1 MDDALFGQIYN
12 LIRGSKLKK
21 SVTHILPQSLLS
33 LTDWL
38 RLGQDWID
46 WRSNLSLSTSTLL
59 IRIKQTEWNQSD
71 QELSAPRPCIQR
83 SVIIEKKRPS
93 NRCHWHCFC
102 QPMLVLPPSLHVL
115 TTPLIQLH
123 ISTEKNT
130 TWAPVSPCA
139 RVLGGQGSF
148 SKCNAKS
155 CNSCGKLTTSTC
167 LSVFLPITL
176 M

>member
-59 IRIKQTEWNQSD
+59 IRIKQTGSNPNGIKVIKNSQHPGHVS
-71 QELSAPRPCIQR
+71 IQC
-83 SVIIEKKRPS
+83 SEIIEKKRPS
-93 NRCHWHCFC
+93 NWCHWHCFC
-102 QPMLVLPPSLHVL
+102 QPMLVLPPSHPCTYHPLNTVTHFYIKEYNMSTRL
-115 TTPLIQLH
+115 TMCLGIGW
-123 ISTEKNT
+123 S
-130 TWAPVSPCA
+130 
-139 RVLGGQGSF
+139 RV
-148 SKCNAKS
+148 
-155 CNSCGKLTTSTC
+155 
-167 LSVFLPITL
+167 VFKV
-176 M
+176 

>member
-59 IRIKQTEWNQSD
+59 IRIKHTEWNQSD
-71 QELSAPRPCIQR
+71 QELSAPRPCIQH

-102 QPMLVLPPSLHVL
+102 QPMLVLPPSHPCTYHPLNTVTHFYRKENNMSTRL
-115 TTPLIQLH
+115 TMCLGIGW
-123 ISTEKNT
+123 S
-130 TWAPVSPCA
+130 
-139 RVLGGQGSF
+139 RV
-148 SKCNAKS
+148 
-155 CNSCGKLTTSTC
+155 
-167 LSVFLPITL
+167 VFKV
-176 M
+176 